1 MLVHPEDID
10 VVVKGGNEV
19 VLVVLVEN
27 TAKNNEV
34 ATLSKAL
41 LRLY

>member
-1 MLVHPEDID
+1 VLVHPEDVD

-27 TAKNNEV
+27 TAENNEV

>member
-1 MLVHPEDID
+1 LVHPEDVD

-27 TAKNNEV
+27 AAENNEV
-34 ATLSKAL
+34 AALSKAL

>member
-1 MLVHPEDID
+1 LVHPEDVD

-27 TAKNNEV
+27 TAENNEV
-34 ATLSKAL
+34 ATTLSKAL

>member
-1 MLVHPEDID
+1 MLVHPEDVD

-27 TAKNNEV
+27 TAENNEV
-34 ATLSKAL
+34 AALSKAHPG
-41 LRLY
+41 RY